1 MSTLLP
7 VTRLESDDADSSGR
21 EERAGTRKK
30 GEPRKELEEK
40 KDRSTCCAVGISGER
55 MNQEEFQEVVRL
67 LEPDASSRAVCVVN
81 SQQKQAS
88 TQPLL
93 YAGDILEIT
102 QVLDPKFYTRL
113 HF

>member
-1 MSTLLP
+1 M
-7 VTRLESDDADSSGR
+7 
-21 EERAGTRKK
+21 
-30 GEPRKELEEK
+30 
-40 KDRSTCCAVGISGER
+40 GISGER

-67 LEPDASSRAVCVVN
+67 LEPDASSPAVCVVN
-81 SQQKQAS
+81 SQHKQTSAK
-88 TQPLL
+88 PLL